1 MTSDFIYS
9 VDRLKDYRR
18 LENTFDLNKLEDND
32 ELLSGEN
39 FIKIADSIYSND
51 NTIWKFDHRRLE
63 NTFDLNNLKDINI
76 VYFHTMYK
84 DYFFDLVKSLKNKFI
99 VITHNTDLEVNNLYN
114 LPRNVIKWYSTNVNI
129 IDERVEPIPIGLE
142 NNNWF
147 PHLKKQ
153 EKIFEKI
160 KTIKCCK
167 NLVYMNHNI
176 GTNIEE
182 RRIPFDLL
190 KEEDFVTTQMGA
202 NGKYFDSYLDNVYN
216 HKFVICPEGNGRS
229 EERRVGQH
237 CRSGWSP
244 DD

>member
-1 MTSDFIYS
+1 MTGVQTCALPIF
-9 VDRLKDYRR
+9 
-18 LENTFDLNKLEDND
+18 
-32 ELLSGEN
+32 
-39 FIKIADSIYSND
+39 
-51 NTIWKFDHRRLE
+51 
-63 NTFDLNNLKDINI
+63 
-76 VYFHTMYK
+76 
-84 DYFFDLVKSLKNKFI
+84 
-99 VITHNTDLEVNNLYN
+99 ITHNTDLEVNNLYN

-216 HKFVICPEGNGRS
+216 HKFVICPEGNGIDTHITWETLYLGSIPIVKRCVNNLS
-229 EERRVGQH
+229 LNDLPICFIDYWSDVTEEFLNKEYDRITNTTN
-237 CRSGWSP
+237 WNLEKLTMNYWLKKIKAELNEK
-244 DD
+244 